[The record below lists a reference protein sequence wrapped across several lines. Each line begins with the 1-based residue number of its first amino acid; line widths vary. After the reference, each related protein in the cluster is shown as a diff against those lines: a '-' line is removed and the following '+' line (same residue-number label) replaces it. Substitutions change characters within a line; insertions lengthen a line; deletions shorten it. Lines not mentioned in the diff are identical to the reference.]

1 MRTTGEKQKTAAS
14 AESNS
19 TSPGTIAGAAVGSIA
34 GAGALIAAAFFLY
47 RRRKQGRRPAE
58 DQQQELPGGSA
69 PEEKAQ
75 LHSDHVR
82 PELANT
88 QLAELSVEATAS
100 EMSAIEYHELPGQ
113 RFDRNEGG
121 GAGTPGYVVGNG
133 R

>member
-1 MRTTGEKQKTAAS
+1 MKLPAITATS
-14 AESNS
+14 AEGNS

-34 GAGALIAAAFFLY
+34 GVGALIAAAFFLY
-47 RRRKQGRRPAE
+47 RRRKQGQRPPG
-58 DQQQELPGGSA
+58 DQQQQELPGEPT